1 MEEFHLEGHPHVALC
16 DLLKLLGWTDSGAN
30 AKGVVADGLVSVDGQ
45 VVHIPTH
52 GDRSITFM
60 PIT

>member
-1 MEEFHLEGHPHVALC
+1 MLADLNGNVEFTPDELQQAKQLIQQMRQLRIARCNHQP
-16 DLLKLLGWTDSGAN
+16 DL
-30 AKGVVADGLVSVDGQ
+30 
-45 VVHIPTH
+45 HIPTH